1 MPEPG
6 RGWIRRQS
14 RTQEISYK
22 LLPVMSFFCGLTPE
36 LSRAA
41 ARLGGVVHVPAQAEP
56 RSGLG
61 SNELLG
67 RASGCFYLATQTRIP
82 TNLTLARR
90 YTRQGLLPRAPSGEP
105 AETNRRSEQL
115 SRRRLMK
122 SGAPCGMRTEGET
135 RVRRERS
142 GGEHGRDVGFNRSW
156 AMNSHGPA

>member
-1 MPEPG
+1 MRKPRRGEG
-6 RGWIRRQS
+6 RTNTNLVCR
-14 RTQEISYK
+14 
-22 LLPVMSFFCGLTPE
+22 LLTGVCFWTGLTPE

-41 ARLGGVVHVPAQAEP
+41 ARLGGVVHVTAQAEP

-67 RASGCFYLATQTRIP
+67 RASGRFYLTTQTRIP

-90 YTRQGLLPRAPSGEP
+90 YTRQGLLPRAPAGEP
-105 AETNRRSEQL
+105 PEANRRSEQL

-122 SGAPCGMRTEGET
+122 SGAPCVMRSEGET

-142 GGEHGRDVGFNRSW
+142 GGEHSRDVGFNRSW